1 MSLPSSSARQ
11 KGRRLRLLEC
21 GSAGSPND
29 RAACYHWAFR
39 CAAMLVASLLLA
51 TVGCR
56 QITPPPKIKL
66 AYVNW
71 ADGTALTYLVQA
83 VLEEKLGYRVE
94 LTMADA
100 APVFTSVADGG
111 YDAFVDAWVPVT
123 HADYIERYS
132 DTLVDL
138 GPNYQGTRI
147 GLVVPDYVDAESI
160 ADLAQTSERFGK
172 RIVGIDSGA
181 GIMKATE
188 RAIDQYQLDLRLL
201 PSSEAAMAASLK
213 EAIDRREPIVVTGW
227 KPHWM
232 FARWPLRFL
241 NDPHGVFAGSENIH
255 TVVREGFVKD
265 HPDAANFLRNFQV
278 DAEQLQELMDQM
290 RNPDS
295 DPEII
300 ARRWIESH
308 PDVVSRWLEKSD
320 R

>member
-1 MSLPSSSARQ
+1 MSACLSRTPRT
-11 KGRRLRLLEC
+11 GRRLWLHWLRPVGHSGHRGARLTQTVWL
-21 GSAGSPND
+21 PV
-29 RAACYHWAFR
+29 
-39 CAAMLVASLLLA
+39 MLFALPLL
-51 TVGCR
+51 TVVGCQ

-71 ADGTALTYLVQA
+71 ADGTALTHLVQA
-83 VLEEKLGYRVE
+83 VLEQKLGYRVE

-123 HADYIERYS
+123 HADYMERYS
-132 DTLVDL
+132 ESLVDL

-160 ADLAQTSERFGK
+160 ADLAQTPERFGK

-201 PSSEAAMAASLK
+201 PSSEAAMTASLK
-213 EAIDRREPIVVTGW
+213 QAIDRREPIVVTGW

-232 FARWPLRFL
+232 FARWSLRFL
-241 NDPHGVFAGSENIH
+241 NDPRDVFAGTENIH
-255 TVVREGFVKD
+255 TVVREGFVED
-265 HPDAANFLRNFQV
+265 YPDAANFLRNFQV
-278 DAEQLQELMDQM
+278 NAEQLQGLMDQM
-290 RNPDS
+290 RDPHS

-300 ARRWIESH
+300 ARRWVEAH
-308 PDVVSRWLEKSD
+308 PDVVSRWLGKGEA
-320 R
+320 